1 MCMSQTNEN
10 KGDWH
15 LTNSLRNSKKELSRS
30 VEPQLRKGEA
40 TPDVCSGSLVEKKK
54 HSMVEKIEK
63 EPSF

>member
-1 MCMSQTNEN
+1 M
-10 KGDWH
+10 
-15 LTNSLRNSKKELSRS
+15 TNSLRNSKKELSRS
-30 VEPQLRKGEA
+30 VEPQLRKGVA